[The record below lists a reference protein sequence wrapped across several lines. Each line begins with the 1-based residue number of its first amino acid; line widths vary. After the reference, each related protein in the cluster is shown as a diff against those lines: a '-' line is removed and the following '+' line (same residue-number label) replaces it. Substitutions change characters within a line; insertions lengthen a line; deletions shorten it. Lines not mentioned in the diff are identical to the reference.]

1 MKAFLL
7 AAGFGTRLRPL
18 TDQIPKCL
26 VPIQGKPLLEWWFL
40 LLKKHGVTEVLVN
53 THYLAEQ
60 VRAFIHLYNTR
71 NTGLAVT
78 EYYEPILLGSGG
90 TVLANREFVSG
101 EQEFFICYADNLTNI
116 DLTSLLAAH
125 REGGEV
131 LTMALFRASHPEQC
145 GIAELDKYG
154 RIVSFIEKP
163 SSPQSNLANAGIYV
177 AGQRLFDFFP
187 NAKFVDFGKDILPR
201 LANQMIGWETSD
213 YLIDIGTPE
222 NYAKAQ
228 QEWVT

>member
-1 MKAFLL
+1 
-7 AAGFGTRLRPL
+7 
-18 TDQIPKCL
+18 
-26 VPIQGKPLLEWWFL
+26 
-40 LLKKHGVTEVLVN
+40 
-53 THYLAEQ
+53 
-60 VRAFIHLYNTR
+60 
-71 NTGLAVT
+71 
-78 EYYEPILLGSGG
+78 
-90 TVLANREFVSG
+90 
-101 EQEFFICYADNLTNI
+101 
-116 DLTSLLAAH
+116 
-125 REGGEV
+125 
-131 LTMALFRASHPEQC
+131 MALFRASHPEQC